1 MNHPDRLR
9 RLSIGCL
16 AIAVLGLAFD
26 IFSHGT
32 PQFHGVIMMTIL
44 LGTALE
50 QIRLELRD
58 LREEVRKKLESK
70 N

>member
-26 IFSHGT
+26 TLSHGT
-32 PQFHGVIMMTIL
+32 PQFHSIIMVMIV

-58 LREEVRKKLESK
+58 LRDEFLQKKTPG
-70 N
+70 